1 MRKRVKAKAA
11 ILILCAALLS
21 LPTAPLAPS
30 ATAEEKAA
38 EGTAE
43 PSAENPKTKTEAVL
57 PSAVR
62 ALIKRSGI
70 PPQNVGLAVR
80 RIGAGRPL
88 IWHEAERRFNPA
100 SVAKVATAFAALDV
114 LGPDHRWKTRFARS
128 GKIRDGVLEGDLH
141 FIGGGDP
148 RLTAERF
155 LFMLSDLRARGLRE
169 IRGALVVDDSHFSAP
184 PHDPGAFDGKR
195 HKPYN
200 AGPGGAAVNLKT
212 HRVVIYPDGKKI
224 GARLEPPSAH
234 VEVKN
239 NLRPGRGRCRN
250 WRRNAR
256 DSLRD
261 DGARAVLTLKG
272 VFPPRCGEQSF
283 YASVLSHASYAAGV
297 FGAMWNQLGG
307 EWSGEW
313 RRGKTPE
320 GATVMA
326 EHESPPLSEA
336 VKMMNKHSSN
346 LIARNIFL
354 SLPDAA
360 PRTLERARMVLDSS
374 LESAGAGGSFIEN
387 GSGLSREARMT
398 PAQLARILE
407 SAWAGPMRAEMAS
420 SLPIAGLDGTM
431 KRRLRNHGL
440 AGMGRFKTGSLRGVK
455 SIAGYARDA
464 RGREFV
470 FVCLIK
476 WGNGAAARQ
485 LQDSLL
491 KWAHG
496 AE

>member
-1 MRKRVKAKAA
+1 MRKRVKKSVRADIPKLLK
-11 ILILCAALLS
+11 ILALWAALLS
-21 LPTAPLAPS
+21 APLSFHS
-30 ATAEEKAA
+30 AGA
-38 EGTAE
+38 EGG
-43 PSAENPKTKTEAVL
+43 AVL
-57 PSAVR
+57 PPEVR

-80 RIGAGRPL
+80 RIGAERPL
-88 IWHEAERRFNPA
+88 AWHEAERMFNPA
-100 SVAKVATAFAALDV
+100 SVVKVATAFAALDV
-114 LGPDHRWKTRFARS
+114 LGPDHRWTTRFART
-128 GKIRDGVLEGDLH
+128 GEIRNGVLEGDLH

-155 LFMLSDLRARGLRE
+155 LFMLSDLRERGLRE

-184 PHDPGAFDGKR
+184 PHDPGAFDGRR

-212 HRVVIYPDGKKI
+212 HRVVIYPDGDRGI

-239 NLRPGRGRCRN
+239 GLRPGKGRCRN
-250 WRRNAR
+250 WRRSAR

-261 DGARAVLTLKG
+261 DGARAVLVLKG
-272 VFPPRCGEQSF
+272 TFPRRCGEQSF
-283 YASVLSHASYAAGV
+283 YASALSHASYAAGV
-297 FGAMWNQLGG
+297 FGAMWERLGG
-307 EWSGEW
+307 AWGGEW
-313 RRGKTPE
+313 RRGPTPE

-354 SLPDAA
+354 SLPAES
-360 PRTLERARMVLDSS
+360 PRTLERARTVFESS
-374 LESAGAGGSFIEN
+374 LESAGAGGGFVEN
-387 GSGLSREARMT
+387 GSGLSRDSRMS

-407 SAWAGPMRAEMAS
+407 SAWSGPMRAEMAS
-420 SLPIAGLDGTM
+420 SLPIVGLDGTM
-431 KRRLRNHGL
+431 KRRLRNHDL

-455 SIAGYARDA
+455 SIAGYARDS

-476 WGNGAAARQ
+476 WGNGAAARR

-491 KWAHG
+491 KWAHA

>member
-1 MRKRVKAKAA
+1 MKQAPTW
-11 ILILCAALLS
+11 ALALALALTPTS
-21 LPTAPLAPS
+21 TALAGEPVAFAPTA
-30 ATAEEKAA
+30 
-38 EGTAE
+38 
-43 PSAENPKTKTEAVL
+43 KTEAIL
-57 PSAVR
+57 PDKVK
-62 ALIKRSGI
+62 ALIRRSRI
-70 PPQNVGLAVR
+70 PLENVGLAAI
-80 RIGAGRPL
+80 RIGDSRPL
-88 IWHEAERRFNPA
+88 AWHRADALFNPA
-100 SVAKVATAFAALDV
+100 SVVKVATAFAALDV
-114 LGPDHRWKTRFARS
+114 LGPDHRWTTRFAHT
-128 GKIRDGVLEGDLH
+128 GEIREGVLDGDLH

-155 LFMLSDLRARGLRE
+155 LFMLSDLRERGLRE

-212 HRVVIYPDGKKI
+212 HRVVISPSADGGKI
-224 GARLEPPSAH
+224 GVRLEPPSAH
-234 VEVKN
+234 VEVEN

-250 WRRNAR
+250 WRRGAR

-261 DGARAVLTLKG
+261 DGARAVLKLRGT
-272 VFPPRCGEQSF
+272 FPPRCGEQSF
-283 YASVLSHASYAAGV
+283 YASVLSHSSYAAGV
-297 FGAMWNQLGG
+297 FGAMWERLGG

-313 RRGKTPE
+313 RRGGTPE
-320 GATVMA
+320 DAAVLA

-354 SLPDAA
+354 SLSEEA
-360 PRTLERARMVLDSS
+360 PRTLERARAALGES
-374 LESAGAGGSFIEN
+374 LARADAGSPDGFVEN
-387 GSGLSREARMT
+387 GSGLSRESRMT
-398 PAQLARILE
+398 PAQLARILGA
-407 SAWAGPMRAEMAS
+407 AWSGPNRAEMAA

-431 KRRLRNHGL
+431 RRRLRNHGL
-440 AGMGRFKTGSLRGVK
+440 EGMGRFKTGSLRGVK
-455 SIAGYARDA
+455 SIAGYGKDA
-464 RGREFV
+464 RGREFI

-476 WGNGAAARQ
+476 WGNGARARA

-491 KWAHG
+491 KWAHD